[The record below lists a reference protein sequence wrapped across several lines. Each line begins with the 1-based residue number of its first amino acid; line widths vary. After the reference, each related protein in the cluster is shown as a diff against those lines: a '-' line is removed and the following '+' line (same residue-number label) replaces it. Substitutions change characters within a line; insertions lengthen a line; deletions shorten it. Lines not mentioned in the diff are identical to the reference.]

1 MSTKNGLNFQKPL
14 LFLLKKLTGK
24 RDLELIGNEPSGK
37 KSAEKLQGSARKST
51 LNDSSNSSPDVL
63 ESASK
68 MEMKKKSPNEAK
80 GRPKLDVSVAAA
92 TPLPKIDEEGIWDC
106 CILCLY
112 WEWEECSHGRNVN
125 ELMNNTSSSKRLI

>member
-37 KSAEKLQGSARKST
+37 KSTEKLQGSARKST

-92 TPLPKIDEEGIWDC
+92 TPLPKIDEEGI
-106 CILCLY
+106 
-112 WEWEECSHGRNVN
+112 
-125 ELMNNTSSSKRLI
+125 